1 MNLEEIKAYLESNKD
16 QDDVKAFLGELSAV
30 SPEKVKG
37 YLQTEEGRRLI
48 QPELDRYHAKSLESW
63 KQNNLESI
71 VQEELRK
78 RNPEK
83 SPAELEVEKLRKEI
97 EDERKARTRAS
108 LKNKALEVASEKGL
122 PKEVLDFFVA
132 DDEETTMENL
142 STFEEA
148 VQSAIQAG
156 VDARFKQSG
165 REVTKGKTGNVGQ
178 VIDIEKLAQE
188 ANIRNQ

>member
-37 YLQTEEGRRLI
+37 YLQTEDGRRLI

-71 VQEELRK
+71 VEEELRK

-132 DDEETTMENL
+132 DDEETTMANL

-148 VQSAIQAG
+148 VKSAIQAG

>member
-30 SPEKVKG
+30 SQEKVKG

-71 VQEELRK
+71 VEEELRK

-132 DDEETTMENL
+132 DDEETTMANL

-148 VQSAIQAG
+148 VKSAIQAG

>member
-30 SPEKVKG
+30 SQEKVKG
-37 YLQTEEGRRLI
+37 YLQTEDGRRLI

-71 VQEELRK
+71 VEEELRK

-132 DDEETTMENL
+132 DDEETTMANL

-148 VQSAIQAG
+148 VKSAIQAG